1 MRSHVGA
8 GVCPGKRI
16 RGTQDELIAQ
26 YGVLAAINTW
36 ARWAGA
42 TRVPRGGRSCSL
54 SLSAVNYRPDK
65 ATRLYSSM
73 RANVGTVYLGLLQLL
88 LFVLYPVLLTAALD
102 AHA

>member
-26 YGVLAAINTW
+26 YGVLAAINTGDTC
-36 ARWAGA
+36 AAG
-42 TRVPRGGRSCSL
+42 REELL

-88 LFVLYPVLLTAALD
+88 LFVLYPD
-102 AHA
+102 SAHRRSGRPMRKICL